1 MLELESL
8 AIDGGG
14 RWPETDNAALLRENV
29 EPAEDG
35 RVIPYPR
42 EDWIDAASSPAFE
55 LAALV
60 LGGAAGGVVR
70 AGCSTG
76 SGRLKI
82 RSRASLYAASRSSR
96 VKSRRSLL
104 RVLVLKLE
112 LPSSSTSAE
121 EEADEVPRDARGRI
135 LKTGCGGGAAAA
147 TEAAGEELP
156 GEAAGEETAEEE
168 VRATDRCGAGEATD
182 GVVSGAGT

>member
-1 MLELESL
+1 M
-8 AIDGGG
+8 
-14 RWPETDNAALLRENV
+14 
-29 EPAEDG
+29 
-35 RVIPYPR
+35 IPYPR

-60 LGGAAGGVVR
+60 LAGAAGGVLR
-70 AGCSTG
+70 RSTG

-104 RVLVLKLE
+104 RVFVLKLE
-112 LPSSSTSAE
+112 LPSSSTSAD

-135 LKTGCGGGAAAA
+135 LNTGWEGGAAAA
-147 TEAAGEELP
+147 DTDAAGEELS

-182 GVVSGAGT
+182 GVESGAGT